1 MITNSFKFS
10 TGDKNECVRGWGW
23 GPRLGQ
29 HLLRTAVA
37 HLPGLLPPQD
47 HAAGAVSGEDQV
59 WYVS

>member
-10 TGDKNECVRGWGW
+10 TGDENERVRGRGW

-29 HLLRTAVA
+29 YLLRRVVA
-37 HLPGLLPPQD
+37 HLPGLLPLQD
-47 HAAGAVSGEDQV
+47 CSAGAVSGEDQV